1 MKKFNSMSV
10 IDSYSKY
17 NAIKRF
23 KWRKVRKNFYYPE
36 EIEVSGSK
44 FILPTKNN
52 KELKKNDII
61 MTYCFGC
68 KKYEIMRL
76 S

>member
-1 MKKFNSMSV
+1 MKKFNCMEE

-17 NAIKRF
+17 NIFKRL
-23 KWRKVRKNFYYPE
+23 KYKKIRNNFYSPE
-36 EIEVSGSK
+36 EITVSGSK
-44 FILPTKNN
+44 FILSAKNN

-76 S
+76 L

>member
-1 MKKFNSMSV
+1 MKKFNSMSE

-17 NAIKRF
+17 NIFKRF

-61 MTYCFGC
+61 MTYCVRC